1 MCRTVNDVSQ
11 IKCYMVMIYSNFTL
25 NLKNMTKSSEMQI
38 QLSINI
44 LHNYFKEDQNK
55 VEVKTLPNQYF
66 GTIAL

>member
-1 MCRTVNDVSQ
+1 
-11 IKCYMVMIYSNFTL
+11 MIYSNCTL

-44 LHNYFKEDQNK
+44 LQNCIKEDQNK
-55 VEVKTLPNQYF
+55 VVVKTLPNQYF